1 MDEDRTGEAARTGEA
16 TLADDGRPVGVRE
29 RIGRRAWVRS
39 VALVGSGLIAGGVV
53 AGTVTASAAEDVP
66 ADPTATQEDRGP
78 FGENGWPGGH
88 GFPGRPG
95 YGGEELTG
103 DTAAAMEAAV
113 LAEYP
118 DADIRRLEAENGGG
132 YEAHIVTADGERLHV
147 LLDEEFAIT
156 GTETRPD
163 C

>member
-1 MDEDRTGEAARTGEA
+1 MEQDRTDEA
-16 TLADDGRPVGVRE
+16 TPADGGRPAGVRE

-39 VALVGSGLIAGGVV
+39 AALVGSGLVAGAIV

-66 ADPTATQEDRGP
+66 ADPTSTTQEDRGP
-78 FGENGWPGGH
+78 RGDHGRHGGH
-88 GFPGRPG
+88 GGPGHSE
-95 YGGEELTG
+95 EELTG
-103 DTAAAMEAAV
+103 DTAAAVEEAV

-118 DADIRRLEAENGGG
+118 DADIRRLEAEDDGG
-132 YEAHIVTADGERLHV
+132 YEAHVLTADGERLHV

-156 GTETRPD
+156 GTESRPD

>member
-1 MDEDRTGEAARTGEA
+1 MDQDRTDEA
-16 TLADDGRPVGVRE
+16 TPADSGRTAGLRE

-39 VALVGSGLIAGGVV
+39 VALVGSGLIAGGIV

-66 ADPTATQEDRGP
+66 ADPTTTQEDRGP
-78 FGENGWPGGH
+78 REDHGRRGEHGGPGH
-88 GFPGRPG
+88 D
-95 YGGEELTG
+95 GEELTG
-103 DTAAAMEAAV
+103 DTAAAVEEAV

-118 DADIRRLEAENGGG
+118 DADVRRLEAEDDGG
-132 YEAHIVTADGERLHV
+132 YEAHIRTADGERLHV